1 MIIAQNPHQHNHV
14 SSTQR
19 TGLAGEAYAA
29 ELLQERGYSV
39 TVPADFNLPN
49 TDLLINGLPVEVK
62 LALPT
67 LRRPQPGYTRIRW
80 QFNLGNVP
88 TDDRVYLIIAQD
100 AAGERWPY
108 IVPSA
113 VLINRPHIQLTSH
126 PTQYRGFIA
135 PFLHAWTVIDY
146 LLTRQYQ
153 NAGQISLYGME

>member
-1 MIIAQNPHQHNHV
+1 MIIAQNSYTHNHHLSV
-14 SSTQR
+14 NQR
-19 TGLAGEAYAA
+19 TGLAGETYAA
-29 ELLQERGYSV
+29 GLLLERGYNV
-39 TVPADFNLPN
+39 TIPANFLCPN

-67 LRRPQPGYTRIRW
+67 VRTVRPGYTRTRW
-80 QFNLGNVP
+80 QFNIGNVP
-88 TDDRVYLIIAQD
+88 ATDRVYLIIARD
-100 AAGERWPY
+100 TAGQHWPY

-126 PTQYRGFIA
+126 PTHYAGFIA

-153 NAGQISLYGME
+153 NAGQLALL